1 VTIVTA
7 GRRAILA
14 SEAALAVPRTDFEG
28 GPSRYGWT
36 IGRYVVMPD
45 PLHFFTTSN
54 ETPGA
59 ASLSRFM
66 AGFKLWTAKCFLG
79 SAGAAAPLWRKE
91 FFDHVLRSNESYESK
106 WNYVREN
113 PVRAGLVNRPD
124 DWPYSGEIAIIMR

>member
-1 VTIVTA
+1 
-7 GRRAILA
+7 
-14 SEAALAVPRTDFEG
+14 
-28 GPSRYGWT
+28 
-36 IGRYVVMPD
+36 MPD
-45 PLHFFTTSN
+45 HLHFFTISN
-54 ETPGA
+54 ETRGA

-66 AGFKLWTAKCFLG
+66 AGFKQWTAKGILG
-79 SAGAAAPLWRKE
+79 SAGAAAPLWQKE